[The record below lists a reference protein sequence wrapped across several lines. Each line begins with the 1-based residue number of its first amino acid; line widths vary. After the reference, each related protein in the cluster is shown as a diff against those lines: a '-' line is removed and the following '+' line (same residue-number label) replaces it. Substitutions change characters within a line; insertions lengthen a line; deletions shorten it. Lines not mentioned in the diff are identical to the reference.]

1 MENMCNYCQR
11 NVDPAEAIAILMEIS
26 DVSKRLACNLAK
38 LAAVVAELHR
48 CGETLIAVSAN
59 LRELFC
65 SPDKQAAAEESPVTE
80 KPIKLEDVRAVLAR
94 KSAEGHTSKVQ
105 ALLRKYGADKLS
117 RIDPAHY
124 AALIAEAEVF

>member
-1 MENMCNYCQR
+1 MSKM
-11 NVDPAEAIAILMEIS
+11 AELE
-26 DVSKRLACNLAK
+26 
-38 LAAVVAELHR
+38 AVVAELHK

-65 SPDKQAAAEESPVTE
+65 SSDKQPAVEESPITE
-80 KPIKLEDVRAVLAR
+80 KTIKLEDVRAILAR
-94 KSAEGHTSKVQ
+94 KSAEGHTTKVQ

-117 RIDPAHY
+117 RIDPALY

>member
-1 MENMCNYCQR
+1 MSKM
-11 NVDPAEAIAILMEIS
+11 AELE
-26 DVSKRLACNLAK
+26 
-38 LAAVVAELHR
+38 AVVAELHR

-94 KSAEGHTSKVQ
+94 KSAEGHTTKVQ
-105 ALLRKYGADKLS
+105 TLLRKYGADKLS